1 MGDHLWVPHILIY
14 MSPLIRTCP
23 CMWRWKPQME
33 YLDKEN
39 MADVDQKQEKIEDE
53 RKIMRRRK
61 KKLGGIKT
69 MPFIFGMFANSCSS
83 RTTVFSY
90 CCFCL
95 GLTMFSRNSQLG
107 RYPIRAS
114 WFFFSNQNT
123 ILFLCL
129 SIYKLPSQ
137 NIHMS

>member
-1 MGDHLWVPHILIY
+1 
-14 MSPLIRTCP
+14 
-23 CMWRWKPQME
+23 ME

-39 MADVDQKQEKIEDE
+39 MANVDQKQEKIED
-53 RKIMRRRK
+53 KKKIIMRKKK

-90 CCFCL
+90 CCFL
-95 GLTMFSRNSQLG
+95 FGIELSQLG
-107 RYPIRAS
+107 RYRNRAS
-114 WFFFSNQNT
+114 LFFFSNQNT

-129 SIYKLPSQ
+129 SIYELLSQ
-137 NIHMS
+137 